1 MQTLPPPSASGSSFL
16 KRLQEDVLGSFRL
29 YNGKDKICIITLD
42 DKATHPFYLSSFFEK
57 GVRVTKLSDI
67 LQGFQGIA
75 EAVAASDEKRQDVN
89 KSEEDEYMGF
99 NPDIIVQLQRRW
111 RVILTRMHEQRRS
124 RETLH
129 GQILISIQKLC
140 SAVLDGERGTR
151 AFSDTL
157 KIHIRAFLFTQGI
170 NVLIEIDKAIRAIR
184 AVRDSWKAAIE
195 RPLTISEIEVLDSI
209 TPQIGN
215 VESKLSNL
223 TETWSLHGFE
233 KHILR
238 TSPEKWRAGAREA
251 VRVLKSIK
259 YEVDAVESKLAS
271 TAESEAWFS

>member
-1 MQTLPPPSASGSSFL
+1 M
-16 KRLQEDVLGSFRL
+16 
-29 YNGKDKICIITLD
+29 CIITLD
-42 DKATHPFYLSSFFEK
+42 DKATHPLHLSSFFEK

-67 LQGFQGIA
+67 LQDFQGMA
-75 EAVAASDEKRQDVN
+75 EAVAVSDEKRQDMN

-99 NPDIIVQLQRRW
+99 NPEIIVHLQRRW
-111 RVILTRMHEQRRS
+111 RIIFTRIYEQRRA

-140 SAVLDGERGTR
+140 DTVLGGEWGTR
-151 AFSDTL
+151 ASAGTL

-170 NVLIEIDKAIRAIR
+170 NVLIEIDKATRTIRAI
-184 AVRDSWKAAIE
+184 RDSWKAAFK
-195 RPLTISEIEVLDSI
+195 RPLTFSEIEVLESI

-251 VRVLKSIK
+251 VRVLRSIR
-259 YEVDAVESKLAS
+259 YEVDGVERKLAS
-271 TAESEAWFS
+271 TAELEARSDIIT